1 MSSSFDIQP
10 VGRFHGQSAVIKRPK
25 EIACFSYDDEHK
37 FRLDDSSVRYYYPPT
52 LGADLSKGFD
62 TFEKLDDTADDH
74 LDSLLKTIMALEQ
87 KEGKR
92 VEADVITW
100 RGMMT
105 KFLAAI
111 FTDRDGFEMNATLFQ
126 GTIFI
131 EENHGYKLDSQKRQ
145 SQQRPQ
151 PGRPSQDMMSF
162 WGYKFETLC
171 LLPTTWDETPR
182 DFIENRESEI
192 TSAEIRGDRDMVN
205 FERKLMKFWIQSF
218 LLGVPKII
226 VGFRTPDGILKRLE
240 NISTASIPSTVQRK
254 GNATWDGNMCIN
266 FAAGLLDFLKA
277 TITEDGVWRIR
288 RKERSSA
295 IEVFRVEEAG
305 HGDIIPDD
313 FLNWRIKLAVQS
325 QTSSE

>member
-25 EIACFSYDDEHK
+25 EIACFSYDDEHR
-37 FRLDDSSVRYYYPPT
+37 FRLDDSSIRYYYPPT

-126 GTIFI
+126 
-131 EENHGYKLDSQKRQ
+131 
-145 SQQRPQ
+145 
-151 PGRPSQDMMSF
+151 
-162 WGYKFETLC
+162 
-171 LLPTTWDETPR
+171 
-182 DFIENRESEI
+182 
-192 TSAEIRGDRDMVN
+192 
-205 FERKLMKFWIQSF
+205 
-218 LLGVPKII
+218 
-226 VGFRTPDGILKRLE
+226 VG
-240 NISTASIPSTVQRK
+240 IP
-254 GNATWDGNMCIN
+254 
-266 FAAGLLDFLKA
+266 
-277 TITEDGVWRIR
+277 
-288 RKERSSA
+288 
-295 IEVFRVEEAG
+295 
-305 HGDIIPDD
+305 
-313 FLNWRIKLAVQS
+313 
-325 QTSSE
+325 